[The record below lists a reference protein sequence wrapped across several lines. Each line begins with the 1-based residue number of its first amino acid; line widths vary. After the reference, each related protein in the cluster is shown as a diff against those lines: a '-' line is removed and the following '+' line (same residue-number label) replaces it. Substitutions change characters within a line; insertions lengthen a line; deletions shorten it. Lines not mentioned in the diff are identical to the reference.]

1 MSDTSDTFDFS
12 KSKLTPKAG
21 TRILAVDASG
31 DTDSPGYM
39 ETGDILVYTSAELD
53 ALWNAK
59 Q

>member
-1 MSDTSDTFDFS
+1 MSDTFDFS
-12 KSKLTPKAG
+12 KSKLTPKDG

-39 ETGDILVYTSAELD
+39 EIGDILVYTSAELE
-53 ALWNAK
+53 ALWNEK